1 MVEASASEIRP
12 SRCDDRLLRGGGSGA
27 AAAAGARSKSAS
39 PLRRG
44 NGNGNGDQEV
54 QGGTSRYGRGI
65 ISPATVVHLKSVL
78 GRAADRAQ
86 DRTVS
91 NSASLGRNSAAFL
104 DDEWNRVRP
113 GHAAYTPGVG
123 GQHGVAASEAS
134 NVGAAGAPGPGSG
147 TSLGPSGE
155 NRPLSGY
162 FGAHNARGRS
172 STAGNAPQS
181 SSDTFLSPHLVSQ
194 EPGSYVTSPLPLAG
208 GATGGV
214 DAGQAPVAEEE
225 YYTSDDS
232 HSGDE
237 YAHLNKRRRERKQQQ
252 RQRKTS
258 GSGVVSGSDVR
269 AGAPPSGTSSFFF
282 APRSPVVPPPRSP
295 SLGAKRNPSATAG
308 WDTAQP
314 DSRFQRFLDLFRLP
328 DLTAQQ
334 RGVLKCSIAYFIATL
349 FTFVPFLSDLFAA
362 PFELEG
368 NPVAGAHVIA
378 TVATYYNP
386 AKTLGSMF
394 EADIFMLWAS
404 SFALFACLGTMGS
417 AYILEDAGHH
427 KTSHLVVVWIWLV
440 GAMGLVAWMK
450 AKMSN
455 AQFGSVSPEFLT
467 PALADEAEPLPLRLA
482 RWSL

>member
-1 MVEASASEIRP
+1 MVRVSASDIRP
-12 SRCDDRLLRGGGSGA
+12 ARGDGGLLRGGDGGA
-27 AAAAGARSKSAS
+27 ATGARSKSTDGRYSHRAS
-39 PLRRG
+39 SPSRRG
-44 NGNGNGDQEV
+44 NGSDNEEGQEA
-54 QGGTSRYGRGI
+54 TSRYGRGI

-123 GQHGVAASEAS
+123 GQHGVATSEAS
-134 NVGAAGAPGPGSG
+134 NVGAADAPGP
-147 TSLGPSGE
+147 GPSGE

-162 FGAHNARGRS
+162 FGDHNARGRS
-172 STAGNAPQS
+172 STAGNAPQNS
-181 SSDTFLSPHLVSQ
+181 SETFLSPHIISQ
-194 EPGSYVTSPLPLAG
+194 EPGSYVTSPSPLAG

-214 DAGQAPVAEEE
+214 DAAQAPAADEE

-258 GSGVVSGSDVR
+258 GSGVNDGK
-269 AGAPPSGTSSFFF
+269 AGPPPSGTSSSFF

-295 SLGAKRNPSATAG
+295 SLAAKRDAG
-308 WDTAQP
+308 ANAELGTTQA

-404 SFALFACLGTMGS
+404 SFALIACLGTMGS

-455 AQFGSVSPEFLT
+455 AQFGSVSAGNVT
-467 PALADEAEPLPLRLA
+467 
-482 RWSL
+482 